1 MTHLRPRRLTLTTVA
16 LLLAVVLLV
25 PAAARAADTTITFD
39 GLPEGSAITN
49 QYAAQG
55 VLFGDA
61 AAFGFGELYDGCSPN
76 APAARSGTASLG
88 FCGGAAEF
96 PNYASMGAFS
106 SFRSK
111 VSMKV
116 ISGNGADDLT
126 EDVTLRVYDVR
137 RNQIA
142 TASVPISAAGRTLS
156 ISLGTPQIAF
166 FTLQRDGIY
175 PTSPRFDDFTF
186 DNPPVPP
193 DPHIAIGIDNGG
205 YARLRQGGTADV
217 TVRILRF
224 NGSNGNVNLSADGLP
239 GDVSAAFTPNPAG
252 GSSFLTTATLKLTAQ
267 SYASA
272 GHFTPTV
279 TANPAASAGD
289 SADSAGFAV
298 DVVPP
303 FRLSAQST
311 ASVSPC
317 TPTSMPFALEVE
329 PGYTDPIDISITH
342 SSGTV
347 DATLPARFTPGF
359 SDPIKTLALSAAPG
373 TGKSA
378 DDRLTITASSGS
390 FTRVATID
398 VDRNAGAL
406 DGVKVAVV
414 ADVNAGPVVAPRLGQ
429 PGTYLRVLGRG
440 LCPDSRIFFGPG
452 DSKGAP
458 LENRAADGRSANVR
472 VPFTAT
478 DGNPTLSNPDSDGHS
493 AGTITFGRA
502 LTVATYRN
510 TMGFSFANFKSDGPN
525 WGDIVRLYG
534 KDQTTIEVDPCGA
547 VTFGIADCGVSTGIP
562 RPEVA
567 IYYAAVAGYGE
578 KGNCYGL
585 DLASYRLWASKRSM
599 ADFAPAGATWPF
611 QLDGPSGAAGE
622 LRYYVRQMMLAQSAS
637 ETMLI
642 RAASVGRQSPGT
654 LFQAIQGALDKGHPA
669 MMSLRQGDS
678 GHAVLAY
685 GLTPTPNGYDIETY
699 NPNSPHMP
707 TEDANSGTH
716 DGALEKSRIHVNI
729 NGTWSFPGLSW
740 SGGFDK
746 IGAYD
751 IDAIPQNLSPPTGVA
766 DVLIAIMYPDAT
778 AISEVTDAAGKPI
791 PGAVQLASETG
802 DEPGPLT
809 DVIPR
814 GHTLRAPL
822 KGGGGT
828 LALFGRNHAFQLAGT
843 AKTLTM
849 DAGGTTIG
857 AQGAAKGLT
866 LTTTSTSGGATRAA
880 TARYAAGG
888 DAAIGLGAGG
898 ALTVRGSGAVALTL
912 GQVAKRGTGS
922 LTLNGLRLRRGE
934 TATVRPGSWSKAG
947 SARVS
952 VRGKGG
958 ALRRLTLRTKAG
970 GGATVVRSL
979 KLKARGAQITA
990 TAKLRLPAATVPASA
1005 TLTWQVRKGSRTV
1018 RKGALTLS
1026 AAQLADLGAGR
1037 GVPFTIKASKGSYAV
1052 RASLVVGVTAKG
1064 RVLPAISAKRAST
1077 RVTIG

>member
-1 MTHLRPRRLTLTTVA
+1 MTHRHLATAVV
-16 LLLAVVLLV
+16 LLAVVLLA

-61 AAFGFGELYDGCSPN
+61 AAFGFGELFHSCSPSE
-76 APAARSGTASLG
+76 PVARSGAAALG

-96 PNYASMGAFS
+96 PNFASMGAFS

-111 VSMKV
+111 VSMRV

-156 ISLGTPQIAF
+156 IALGTPQIAF

-175 PTSPRFDDFTF
+175 PTSPRIDDFTF

-205 YARLRQGGTADV
+205 YARVRQGGTADV

-224 NGSNGNVNLSADGLP
+224 NGSNGNVSLSASDLP
-239 GDVSAAFTPNPAG
+239 GDVSATFTPNPAG
-252 GSSFLTTATLKLTAQ
+252 GSSFLTTATLKLSAQ
-267 SYASA
+267 SYAST

-289 SADSAGFAV
+289 MADTAGFAV

-303 FRLSAQST
+303 FRLTAQST
-311 ASVSPC
+311 AAVSPC
-317 TPTSMPFALEVE
+317 TPSPIPLALDVE
-329 PGYTDPIDISITH
+329 PGYTDPIDLSITH

-359 SDPIKTLALSAAPG
+359 SEPIKSLTLNAAPG

-378 DDRLTITASSGS
+378 DDRLTITASSGGFS
-390 FTRVATID
+390 KSTIID
-398 VDRNAGAL
+398 VDRNPGAI
-406 DGVKVAVV
+406 DGVKVAAV
-414 ADVNAGPVVAPRLGQ
+414 ADINAGPVVAPRLGQ

-440 LCPDSRIFFGPG
+440 FCPDSRIFFGPG

-458 LENRAADGRSANVR
+458 LEDRAVDGRSAYVR
-472 VPFTAT
+472 VPLTAT
-478 DGNPTLSNPDSDGHS
+478 NGSPTLSNPDS
-493 AGTITFGRA
+493 AGTVTFGRS

-510 TMGFSFANFKSDGPN
+510 TMGFSFANFKSDGPS

-547 VTFGIADCGVSTGIP
+547 LTFGIADCGVSTGIP
-562 RPEVA
+562 RPDVA
-567 IYYAAVAGYGE
+567 IYYNAVSDYGE

-585 DLASYRLWASKRSM
+585 DLASYRLWSRKTPM
-599 ADFAPAGATWPF
+599 DGFTPAGVSWPF
-611 QLDGPSGAAGE
+611 QLDGPAGAAGE
-622 LRYYVRQMMLAQSAS
+622 LRYYIRQMMLVQSAS

-642 RAASVGRQSPGT
+642 RAASVGRQNAGT
-654 LFQAIQGALDKGHPA
+654 LFQAIQRALDKGHPA
-669 MMSLRQGDS
+669 MMSIRQGDS

-707 TEDANSGTH
+707 TEDANAGTH
-716 DGALEKSRIHVNI
+716 DGALENSRIHVNV

-751 IDAIPQNLSPPTGVA
+751 IDAIPQKISPPTGVA
-766 DVLIAIMYPDAT
+766 DVLVAIMYPDAT
-778 AISEVTDAAGKPI
+778 AISEVTDATGKPI
-791 PGAVQLASETG
+791 PGAVRLASETG
-802 DEPGPLT
+802 SEAGPLT

-814 GHTLRAPL
+814 GHALRAPL
-822 KGGGGT
+822 KGSGGT
-828 LALFGRNHAFQLAGT
+828 LTLFGRGHAFQLAGT

-857 AQGAAKGLT
+857 AQGAGKGLT

-880 TARYAAGG
+880 TARYGASG
-888 DAAIGLGAGG
+888 DAAVGIDTGG
-898 ALTVRGSGAVALTL
+898 ALTVRGSGAVSLTL
-912 GQVAKRGTGS
+912 GQVAKHGTGS
-922 LTLNGLRLRRGE
+922 LTLSGLRLRRGE

-952 VRGKGG
+952 IKGKAGT
-958 ALRRLTLRTKAG
+958 LRRLTLPTKASRR
-970 GGATVVRSL
+970 AAAVRSL
-979 KLKARGAQITA
+979 RLKTRGAQVTA

-1005 TLTWQVRKGSRTV
+1005 TLTWQVRKGARTV
-1018 RKGALTLS
+1018 RKGSLALST
-1026 AAQLADLGAGR
+1026 AQLADMAAGR
-1037 GVPFTIKASKGSYAV
+1037 GVPFTVKAPKGRYAV
-1052 RASLVVGVTAKG
+1052 RASLVVGATAKG
-1064 RVLPAISAKRAST
+1064 RVLPAVSAKQAT
-1077 RVTIG
+1077 ARVTIA